1 MPIFNAKIVVNIFL
15 KFSNQNFPLRIVSLL
30 FAIFLVACDARDN
43 ADQSITEAKAIEIAK
58 EAIAKHEL
66 FSVDFTNRKVFVEKQ
81 DSPKSWHVAFPY
93 DKENIFGGAP
103 HVILRQDT
111 GEIIDV
117 YHTR

>member
-1 MPIFNAKIVVNIFL
+1 MPIFNAKSVVNIFL
-15 KFSNQNFPLRIVSLL
+15 KFSNQNFPLRITSVL

-58 EAIAKHEL
+58 EVIAKHEL
-66 FSVDFTNRKVFVEKQ
+66 FSVDNFTDRTVEVEKL
-81 DSPKSWHVAFPY
+81 DSPKSWDISFP
-93 DKENIFGGAP
+93 DKEDNLGGEP
-103 HVILRQDT
+103 HVIVKQDT